1 MSDSKKREDAQ
12 KGLYAQIMQIV
23 RGQLLDASLSES
35 SKNVSCFIVKFCME
49 FRFDL
54 YELPF

>member
-1 MSDSKKREDAQ
+1 MTTAM
-12 KGLYAQIMQIV
+12 QIMQIV